1 MAIKG
6 LAQVRRNVNRQL
18 KLVIPSQAEKA
29 LHVATAIVGGYASM
43 MTPIDTSTLIN
54 SQYRRVQVEYGKVVA
69 AIGYTAKY
77 AAYVHEAKGKM
88 KGIPRQSG
96 RGNYWSPDAEPRFLS
111 KAGDDNLQ
119 EIDSAVLEAMKI

>member
-18 KLVIPSQAEKA
+18 KLVIPAQAEKA
-29 LHVATAIVGGYASM
+29 LHVATAIVGGYANL
-43 MTPIDTSTLIN
+43 MTPVDTSTLVN
-54 SQYRRVQVEYGKVVA
+54 SQYRRVQTELGKVVA
-69 AIGYTAKY
+69 TIGYTAKY

-88 KGIPRQSG
+88 KGIPRPSG
-96 RGNYWSPDAEPRFLS
+96 RGDYWSPDAEPRFLS

-119 EIDSAVLEAMKI
+119 EIDRAVLEAMKI